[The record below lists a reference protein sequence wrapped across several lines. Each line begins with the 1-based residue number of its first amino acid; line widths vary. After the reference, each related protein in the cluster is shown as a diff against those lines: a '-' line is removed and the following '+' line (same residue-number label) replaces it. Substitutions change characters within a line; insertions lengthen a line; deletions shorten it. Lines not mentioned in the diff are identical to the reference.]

1 MSRKCEKCG
10 VEDTKAKAQILKLP
24 HVLVLQ
30 LKRLHMDRD
39 IPCTKVSAP
48 VKFTSRLDI
57 GTTPSRPCYTKCFY
71 SSFSLLN
78 LIIFLIKPLHQNS
91 WIPNFRILAHL

>member
-10 VEDTKAKAQILKLP
+10 VEDTKAQAQFHKLP

-39 IPCTKVSAP
+39 VPCTKVAVP
-48 VKFTSRLDI
+48 VKFTSVLDI
-57 GTTPSRPCYTKCFY
+57 GMILFFLRFNLSFVAPQTNVLVSTP
-71 SSFSLLN
+71 
-78 LIIFLIKPLHQNS
+78 
-91 WIPNFRILAHL
+91 

>member
-57 GTTPSRPCYTKCFY
+57 GTDSN
-71 SSFSLLN
+71 N
-78 LIIFLIKPLHQNS
+78 LPVISAAHNYY
-91 WIPNFRILAHL
+91 ILVCILFEVRFHRLFQ

>member
-57 GTTPSRPCYTKCFY
+57 GTLPPL
-71 SSFSLLN
+71 SFKYYYLS
-78 LIIFLIKPLHQNS
+78 FLY
-91 WIPNFRILAHL
+91 

>member
-10 VEDTKAKAQILKLP
+10 AEETKSQNQILKLP

-39 IPCTKVSAP
+39 GPSMKVTTP
-48 VKFTSRLDI
+48 VKYSPRLDI
-57 GTTPSRPCYTKCFY
+57 GTLPHKSQMYF
-71 SSFSLLN
+71 
-78 LIIFLIKPLHQNS
+78 
-91 WIPNFRILAHL
+91 